1 MSKPFLVRITFSL
14 LLVLGL
20 VTAAFAGGW
29 AVVTLSEFPDYAVAG
44 KPLNLTFLV
53 RQHGVTLLTGLKP
66 AVRATATG
74 GKIATSKVVERGGG
88 EYTTAL
94 TLPEPGDWTIAI
106 DSGFNGNVTT
116 LPAMKVIAGGAAVPT
131 PFTLATRGVR
141 LFTAKG
147 CVGCHRHQEVNP
159 ERQTDA
165 KFDLTTRRFDPDYLK
180 KFLADPSI
188 RTTDMPNLKLKTDEI
203 EALAVFID
211 KTAMKKSLVKEAE
224 GRR

>member
-1 MSKPFLVRITFSL
+1 MSKPFIVRITFSL
-14 LLVLGL
+14 LLLLGI
-20 VTAAFAGGW
+20 VTAAFGGGW
-29 AVVTLSEFPDYAVAG
+29 AIVTLSEFPDYAVAG

-53 RQHGVTLLTGLKP
+53 RQHGVTLLSGLKP
-66 AVRATATG
+66 AVRATAPG
-74 GKIATSKVVERGGG
+74 GKVATGKVVERGGG

-94 TLPEPGDWTIAI
+94 TLPESADWTIAI

-116 LPAMKVIAGGAAVPT
+116 LPALKVIAGGADAPA

-141 LFTAKG
+141 LFAAKG

-188 RTTDMPNLKLKTDEI
+188 RTADMPILKLKADEI

-211 KTAMKKSLVKEAE
+211 KTAMKKSLVKDGE